1 MKKTYSTPLNKTEII
16 KTVAEDTNLSNKQVK
31 AVMDSM
37 NTLISAHL
45 KPRSAGVFKMPGM
58 LKIQVVKK
66 PATKAKKGVPNPFR
80 PGELMDVAAKPA
92 SKKVKVLPL
101 KGLKE
106 MAG

>member
-16 KTVAEDTNLSNKQVK
+16 KTIAEDTDLSKKQVK
-31 AVMDSM
+31 AVMDSF
-37 NTLISAHL
+37 NSLINAHI

-80 PGELMDVAAKPA
+80 PGELMDVSAKPA

-101 KGLKE
+101 KGLKD
-106 MAG
+106 MAS

>member
-16 KTVAEDTNLSNKQVK
+16 KTIAEDTDLSNKEVK
-31 AVMDSM
+31 AVMDSL
-37 NTLISAHL
+37 NSLINSHI
-45 KPRSAGVFKMPGM
+45 KPRSAGVFKLPGM

-101 KGLKE
+101 KGLKD
-106 MAG
+106 MAS